1 MNGRLALPRTDLT
14 TAAGGLVG
22 TALVVLFVER
32 VGTSLGLSLM
42 FGLTFLAALVV
53 AYVAFPHVAVAATI
67 PIFVVVPTLKTFV
80 HPFTGAIKDLIVL
93 AAVTAAGVV
102 FLQRRAARKA
112 TLPDRTVSVLV
123 ACLLLLYVANAGGQ
137 LSGETGYGPAWF
149 HGVRLVAEPLSLLMV
164 GLTVR
169 EPRRTFR
176 WSAMSLIWTSVAVAL
191 IGLGQ
196 QALGVERLLE
206 LGYSY
211 GGEVRQA
218 FGQLRSFGTLAEPF
232 AYASF
237 LLFGLA
243 ALLLWRRRG
252 TLVSLA
258 VPLVG
263 LGLAVSF
270 VRTAAFVATALVALA
285 FAKRGNLRFATPL
298 MLAAMV
304 AGIAL
309 FVAASQERSTRVVQ
323 VSANQYLTLNGR
335 TQVWQE
341 ELGTSPASWLIG
353 RGVGATGT
361 ASQRAETSLTGAE
374 LEERD
379 EGVIVDSAYL
389 VVVADVGLLG
399 LAVMLALLYR
409 LGVLAWRGASRGDGA
424 GWVALGVLAV
434 MLLDALTR
442 ESFTAF
448 PTAYVGMLLV
458 GLALGASSEAALR
471 RPAGPLGYA

>member
-32 VGTSLGLSLM
+32 VGTSLGLSLLL
-42 FGLTFLAALVV
+42 GLTLLAALVA
-53 AYVAFPHVAVAATI
+53 AYVAAPHVAVAVTI
-67 PIFVVVPTLKTFV
+67 PIFVVVPALKTFV
-80 HPFTGAIKDLIVL
+80 HPVTGAMKDLIVL
-93 AAVTAAGVV
+93 AAVAAAGVV

-112 TLPDRTVSVLV
+112 TLPDRPVLVLV
-123 ACLLLLYVANAGGQ
+123 ACLLLLYAANAGGQ
-137 LSGETGYGPAWF
+137 ISGETGYGPAWF
-149 HGVRLVAEPLSLLMV
+149 HGVRLVGEPLALLMV
-164 GLTVR
+164 GLTLR
-169 EPRRTFR
+169 EPRRTLR
-176 WSAMSLIWTSVAVAL
+176 WGAMSLIWTSVAVAL

-206 LGYSY
+206 LGYTY
-211 GGEVRQA
+211 GEEVRQA

-252 TLVSLA
+252 FLVTLA

-270 VRTAAFVATALVALA
+270 VRTAAFAAAALA
-285 FAKRGNLRFATPL
+285 ALALAKRGNLRFATPL
-298 MLAAMV
+298 LLAAV
-304 AGIAL
+304 AAGIAL
-309 FVAASQERSTRVVQ
+309 FVSSSQERSTRVVQ

-335 TQVWQE
+335 TEIWEE
-341 ELGTSPASWLIG
+341 ELGTSPGSWLIG

-361 ASQRAETSLTGAE
+361 ASQRAGTSLTGTR
-374 LEERD
+374 LDERD
-379 EGVIVDSAYL
+379 EGEVVDSAYL
-389 VVVADVGLLG
+389 AVVADVGLLG

-409 LGVLAWRGASRGDGA
+409 LGVLAWRGAARGEGP
-424 GWVALGVLAV
+424 GWFALGMLAV

-442 ESFTAF
+442 ESFNAF

-458 GLALGASSEAALR
+458 GLALAASAETALR
-471 RPAGPLGYA
+471 RRASPLGDV